1 MGGKGGEGVH
11 EKKNTHN
18 PFLLAGWGGIH
29 RLSRSRNALCS
40 SSCCSHLWIAR
51 AIGKCPCTP
60 LRTRRRPRSCRQPRM
75 PPPERGA
82 ASPTGS
88 RRRCWNRR
96 RQPWG
101 SRGQPCASVCKQS
114 KSANQVAFVLLL
126 SAANRTFTCLMALA
140 ACSAML
146 FVVDD
151 Q

>member
-1 MGGKGGEGVH
+1 MGGKE
-11 EKKNTHN
+11 EKECMKKRTHTTL
-18 PFLLAGWGGIH
+18 FLLAGWGGIH
-29 RLSRSRNALCS
+29 RLSRSRNAH
-40 SSCCSHLWIAR
+40 CCSHLWIAR

-60 LRTRRRPRSCRQPRM
+60 LRTTRRPRSCRLPRM

-101 SRGQPCASVCKQS
+101 SRGQSCASVCKQS
-114 KSANQVAFVLLL
+114 KSTNQVAFVLL
-126 SAANRTFTCLMALA
+126 SAANRVFTCLMALA